1 MKAAIILGFLSIALS
16 APATIVTKHVT
27 YKQGNT
33 ELEGYL
39 AYDDSNTRSRP
50 GIMVVHDWNGLD
62 GYEEGRT
69 RMLAE
74 LGYVAFAV
82 DIYGK
87 GIHPTTDK
95 ENGELAGKY
104 KSDRPLYRA
113 RLQAGLDE
121 LKAQRFVDT
130 SRIAAIGYCFGG
142 TGVLELAR
150 SGADIKGIVSFH
162 GGLDSD
168 TNDAANIRCK
178 VNIQHGE
185 LDPLSPLKQVND
197 LKKELDAA
205 HVDYSVTLYAN
216 AVHAFTEKDAGNDPS
231 KGVAYNELAD
241 KRSWTAMKA
250 FFNELFGAS
259 H

>member
-1 MKAAIILGFLSIALS
+1 MKAALIVGSLALALTAS
-16 APATIVTKHVT
+16 AAIVTKHIT

-39 AYDDSNTRSRP
+39 AYDDSNTRTRP
-50 GIMVVHDWNGLD
+50 GIMVVHDWDGLND
-62 GYEEGRT
+62 YEERRT

-87 GIHPTTDK
+87 GVHPTTNK

-104 KSDRPLYRA
+104 KGDRPLYRE
-113 RLQAGLDE
+113 RLTAGLEE
-121 LKAQRFVDT
+121 LKKQKYVDT
-130 SRIAAIGYCFGG
+130 TKIAAIGYCFGG

-150 SGADIKGIVSFH
+150 SGADVKGIVSFH
-162 GGLDSD
+162 GGLDST
-168 TNDAANIRCK
+168 TNDAANIKCK

-197 LKKELDAA
+197 LKKELDDA

-216 AVHAFTEKDAGNDPS
+216 AVHAFTEKEAGNDPS
-231 KGVAYNELAD
+231 QGVAYNELAD
-241 KRSWTAMKA
+241 KRSWAAMQS
-250 FFNELFGAS
+250 FFNELFGNS